1 MAKSK
6 KFFRVFTEGATT
18 DGRVIERSWIEQI
31 AKNFSPAKFGA
42 RVWMEHIRGTLPDS
56 PFKAYGDV
64 TAVKAEEVEVDG
76 KKKLALFA
84 EIDATDELVAMNK
97 KRQKVYTSC
106 EIDPNF
112 AKTGEAYLVGLAVTD
127 SPASL
132 GTEMLAFAAGAKINP
147 FSDRKQNP
155 DNLFTASQ
163 ETEIE
168 FESTDAKAGETLFSK
183 VKELLGLEKKD
194 ADGRFS
200 DIGKAV
206 EVVATSQK
214 DTLTEFAALKTQ
226 VADLSTQ
233 LKAATDA
240 GKAHETA
247 FAELTAKLD
256 KTTTGTQRPPATG
269 TDGKV
274 VTDC

>member
-6 KFFRVFTEGATT
+6 KFFRVFTEGDTT
-18 DGRVIERSWIEQI
+18 DGRVIQRAWIEQI
-31 AKNFSPAKFGA
+31 VKNYNRTKYSA
-42 RVWMEHIRGTLPDS
+42 RVWLEHLRSLLPDS
-56 PFKAYGDV
+56 PFRAYGDV
-64 TAVKAEEVEVDG
+64 TAVKADEIEIDG
-76 KKKLALFA
+76 KKKLALYA
-84 EIDATDELVAMNK
+84 EIDATDDLVAMNK
-97 KRQKVYTSC
+97 KRQKIFTSA

-112 AKTGEAYLVGLAVTD
+112 AKSGECYLVGLAVTD

-132 GTEMLAFAAGAKINP
+132 GTEMLEFAAGAKANP
-147 FSDRKQNP
+147 LSGRKQSP
-155 DNLFTASQ
+155 ENLFTVAQ
-163 ETEIE
+163 EAEIE
-168 FESTDAKAGETLFSK
+168 FESDEPSAGDSLYSK
-183 VKELLGLEKKD
+183 VKDLLCLNKKD

-214 DTLTEFAALKTQ
+214 ETLTEFAALKSQ

-256 KTTTGTQRPPATG
+256 KTSTGTPRPPATG

-274 VTDC
+274 TTDC